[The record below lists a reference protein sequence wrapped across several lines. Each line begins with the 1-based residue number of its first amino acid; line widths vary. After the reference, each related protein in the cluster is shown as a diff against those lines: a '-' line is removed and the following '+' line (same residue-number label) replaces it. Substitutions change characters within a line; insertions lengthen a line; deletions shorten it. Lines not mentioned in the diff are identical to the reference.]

1 MMVILFYKG
10 CIMENTLSPQNGNEE
25 IAKVAPFQEENESV
39 NELYENPEEMEKII
53 EAVIYVEGTVSM
65 TRLSKMFNTE
75 VQQVRDTVKLLNAK
89 YKQAESIIEI
99 LEVGENFI
107 MTVAPAV
114 FGVLSNIY
122 DRKKKKKISKSVL
135 QTLSIIAYKQPI
147 TKAEVDDIRQSDS
160 GYHLRTLLDEGF
172 IEWKGRKD
180 ILNKPQMY
188 GTTDKFLMHFGISS
202 LSDLPRLKELKELE
216 FDKNAS

>member
-1 MMVILFYKG
+1 
-10 CIMENTLSPQNGNEE
+10 MENTFSPPNENEE
-25 IAKVAPFQEENESV
+25 IAKVAPFKEENESV